1 MIRSA
6 DLFFT
11 TSSSIVSKLIRFRT
25 WGKYSHVQIIVD
37 VTPKLTV
44 ISADEEGVTYR
55 DVRESEFETY
65 SILTCHSLTEGQ
77 RHDILDFC
85 FQQIGKGYDFLGLA
99 DFLLNADLQDED
111 RFFCSE
117 LAFLAYD
124 KKGLPL
130 LKRIDHAFV
139 NPMDLYMSPI
149 LDEIETKEK

>member
-1 MIRSA
+1 MVRSA

-11 TSSSIVSKLIRFRT
+11 TSGSLISKVIRFRT

-37 VTPKLTV
+37 VEPKLTV

-55 DVRESEFETY
+55 DVREEEFQTY
-65 SILTCHSLTEGQ
+65 SILTCHSLTEEM

-99 DFLLNADLQDED
+99 DFLVNADLKDED
-111 RFFCSE
+111 RWYCSE
-117 LAFLAYD
+117 LAFEAYRQI
-124 KKGLPL
+124 GVPL
-130 LKRIDHAFV
+130 LRRIDHAFV

-149 LDEIETKEK
+149 LDETEIKG